1 MTRDYATR
9 SRGSSQR
16 KPQRRKAAPRKSR
29 RAATGSGVQFNAP
42 SFAAGLILGSALVA
56 LVPEALEELEQSPAN
71 VEERTPIPT
80 PEVIFD
86 FDDLLAHSEV
96 SADTSAYPVEFE
108 KPGEPGAGGGA
119 YRLQAAS
126 FHSLAEA
133 VDLRDRL
140 VRQNLPSTVNRV
152 MVGDKPWYR
161 VTVGPFDRQIEA
173 ERAITR
179 LRENNLSPLPL
190 RRG

>member
-1 MTRDYATR
+1 MTRDYAAR
-9 SRGSSQR
+9 SRGSSPR

-29 RAATGSGVQFNAP
+29 RAGTSSGVQFNAP
-42 SFAAGLILGSALVA
+42 SFAAGLILGAALIA
-56 LVPEALEELEQSPAN
+56 LVPKALEELEQSPAN
-71 VEERTPIPT
+71 VEERIPVPT

-108 KPGEPGAGGGA
+108 KPGEAGAGGA

>member
-1 MTRDYATR
+1 
-9 SRGSSQR
+9 
-16 KPQRRKAAPRKSR
+16 
-29 RAATGSGVQFNAP
+29 VQFNAP
-42 SFAAGLILGSALVA
+42 SFSAGLILGAALVA
-56 LVPEALEELEQSPAN
+56 LVPKALDELEQTPVN
-71 VEERTPIPT
+71 VEERNPVTP

-86 FDDLLAHSEV
+86 FDELLTHSEV
-96 SADTSAYPVEFE
+96 STDTSAYPVEFE
-108 KPGEPGAGGGA
+108 KPGGSGAGGGS
-119 YRLQAAS
+119 YQLQAAS

-140 VRQNLPSTVNRV
+140 SRQDLPTRVNRV